1 MDLYTKNLDLL
12 YQKYDELMEKNLLI
26 NKKMEKKQKEQN
38 RKEASMQILND
49 KLAGLKYVE
58 DVLRGKYKKEDKKLK
73 LNILKIIFLPV
84 FLAIMAFITL
94 LFHMPGATWIIAL
107 LLLSSFCATNYIMES
122 INKNVRPLRERKMIK
137 NNYEIDAVLVEIF
150 DLANTIKDQKKD
162 MMILE
167 DEQNNLHS
175 EKEKI
180 GEMIDLV
187 DEVISRLQEAKES
200 VIWHLTHQSLLVE
213 DELNKSFQ
221 NNKNVLKLIKKI
233 EKEEV

>member
-12 YQKYDELMEKNLLI
+12 YQKYDELMEKDLLI

-73 LNILKIIFLPV
+73 LNILKIIILPV

-107 LLLSSFCATNYIMES
+107 LLLSSFCATSYIMES

-167 DEQNNLHS
+167 DEQNNLHR

-187 DEVISRLQEAKES
+187 DEVISRLQEAKEN
-200 VIWHLTHQSLLVE
+200 VILHLTNQCSSVE

>member
-1 MDLYTKNLDLL
+1 MPSKTH
-12 YQKYDELMEKNLLI
+12 
-26 NKKMEKKQKEQN
+26 
-38 RKEASMQILND
+38 
-49 KLAGLKYVE
+49 LAL
-58 DVLRGKYKKEDKKLK
+58 
-73 LNILKIIFLPV
+73 
-84 FLAIMAFITL
+84 
-94 LFHMPGATWIIAL
+94 
-107 LLLSSFCATNYIMES
+107 
-122 INKNVRPLRERKMIK
+122 
-137 NNYEIDAVLVEIF
+137 
-150 DLANTIKDQKKD
+150 LANTIKEQKKD

-200 VIWHLTHQSLLVE
+200 VICHLTHQSLLVE

>member
-12 YQKYDELMEKNLLI
+12 YQKYDELMEKDLLI

-38 RKEASMQILND
+38 RKEASMQILTD
-49 KLAGLKYVE
+49 KLAALKYVE

-107 LLLSSFCATNYIMES
+107 LLLSSATNYIMES